1 MFPLLYPTQPQAL
14 NGIQRGTNGLIE
26 KNIEFSGSDIQGK
39 KVFAKI
45 ISPDS
50 IELGVAAN
58 LEQIGQISHRRTVVL
73 KI

>member
-1 MFPLLYPTQPQAL
+1 MKIF
-14 NGIQRGTNGLIE
+14 E
-26 KNIEFSGSDIQGK
+26 KNIEFSGSDTQGK

-58 LEQIGQISHRRTVVL
+58 LEQIGQMSDRRTVVL
-73 KI
+73 KVH